1 MSAAVDAETARSLSL
16 FRPLGAFVLPLC
28 LFQQHQ
34 HFISPDRA
42 GQSEFGTAPRAAST
56 GLAAYYASSVS
67 VRPEHYET
75 LLCQGWRRSG
85 TLYYKQNLRRS
96 CCPHY
101 TMRLQAADFKPR
113 RDQRKALNRWNKYV
127 LGQEYIRKAAML
139 APKTREEKKK
149 RQQGFDLAQE
159 VHASEYANL
168 PRPIDPK
175 TKKPIE
181 PAHKFEVTIEGD
193 SLSQRKYEVFLKY
206 QAAIHNESAD
216 RWKSADFKRF
226 LCTGLTRNS
235 PKEGSG
241 EKKIGSWHQC
251 YRLDGRLIAVAVLDL
266 LPEGVSSV
274 YLFYDPEFGDW
285 GFGKLS
291 ALREI
296 VLAREENYQ
305 HYYMGY
311 YIHSCQKMR
320 YKALYRPQYI
330 LGKLFPPKT
339 SSTHTTNQPDPESKT
354 WDPLDGE
361 LSQKL
366 DKRKYVSLSHDR
378 ANPSSSEEEETVPEL
393 ANEEELSLFDI
404 HMPGVLTA
412 DQVLSQLDLD
422 HWLLLVHGSFV
433 HMSDL
438 VGWED
443 ADLHSAQSIKGI
455 VGELAAVLGVDV
467 VRKSA
472 CVLFD

>member
-1 MSAAVDAETARSLSL
+1 
-16 FRPLGAFVLPLC
+16 
-28 LFQQHQ
+28 
-34 HFISPDRA
+34 
-42 GQSEFGTAPRAAST
+42 
-56 GLAAYYASSVS
+56 
-67 VRPEHYET
+67 
-75 LLCQGWRRSG
+75 
-85 TLYYKQNLRRS
+85 
-96 CCPHY
+96 
-101 TMRLQAADFKPR
+101 
-113 RDQRKALNRWNKYV
+113 
-127 LGQEYIRKAAML
+127 
-139 APKTREEKKK
+139 
-149 RQQGFDLAQE
+149 
-159 VHASEYANL
+159 
-168 PRPIDPK
+168 
-175 TKKPIE
+175 
-181 PAHKFEVTIEGD
+181 
-193 SLSQRKYEVFLKY
+193 
-206 QAAIHNESAD
+206 
-216 RWKSADFKRF
+216 
-226 LCTGLTRNS
+226 
-235 PKEGSG
+235 
-241 EKKIGSWHQC
+241 
-251 YRLDGRLIAVAVLDL
+251 
-266 LPEGVSSV
+266 
-274 YLFYDPEFGDW
+274 
-285 GFGKLS
+285 
-291 ALREI
+291 
-296 VLAREENYQ
+296 
-305 HYYMGY
+305 
-311 YIHSCQKMR
+311 MR